1 VRFLKIESS
10 APILKLE
17 HVTKGFGGLLAVDDV
32 SLEVKKN
39 GITGL
44 IGPNGSG
51 KTTLFNLIS
60 GSLKPDAGKIF
71 FENSAITGLAPHK
84 IFRRGIYRTFQ
95 SPQIIAS
102 LTIIENMLLADPS
115 RNGEGLFE
123 SIVGRRRWKATE
135 KKLIGVAYEHLRFLE
150 LDKYA
155 NESPAILSG
164 GQLKLLEIGRA
175 LMSNATILLLD
186 EPAAGVAP
194 SLALK
199 IFDFLDHLRN
209 ERGVTIFVIEHKV
222 DIVFERV
229 DNVFVLNKGKLLAS
243 GTPKDIAANEIVIDA
258 YLGE

>member
-1 VRFLKIESS
+1 MDIE
-10 APILKLE
+10 K
-17 HVTKGFGGLLAVDDV
+17 KG
-32 SLEVKKN
+32 
-39 GITGL
+39 IIGL

-60 GSLKPDAGKIF
+60 GSLKVDSGSVIF
-71 FENSAITGLAPHK
+71 EDSEITGLTPHEV
-84 IFRRGIYRTFQ
+84 FRRGIYRTFQ
-95 SPQIIAS
+95 SPQIIPS
-102 LTIIENMLLADPS
+102 LTLLENMLLADPL
-115 RNGEGLFE
+115 RNGEGFFQ
-123 SIVGRRRWKATE
+123 SILERRKWKRVE
-135 KKLIGVAYEHLRFLE
+135 DKLIERAYEHLRFLSLE
-150 LDKYA
+150 KYA
-155 NESPAILSG
+155 NESPSILSG

-175 LMSNATILLLD
+175 LMSNARILLLD

-229 DNVFVLNKGKLLAS
+229 DKVFVMNKGKLLTS
-243 GTPKDIAANEIVIDA
+243 GAPKEIAGNQIVIEA